1 MKVIWR
7 NTLLVAGAFM
17 AGGIGGALYDD
28 GPAAVPTPRVPVEQW
43 SLPVGQVAGFA
54 KADAAWK
61 QQSPWSVTAPPPVV
75 VTPPPPPPFVP
86 VGLMRTRRSY
96 QAIFIR
102 PGTGEEVHV
111 GPGES
116 LPGGGRFLSAY
127 RMQVRWIDSDGRRQT
142 RKLLFDPLVQATASG
157 VIPSDPMPSRPMQSR
172 GTMPPQLPSSLTM
185 LPPGSPTVPPP
196 RPPNAPPLPPGAV

>member
-75 VTPPPPPPFVP
+75 GTPPPPPPFVP
-86 VGLMRTRRSY
+86 VGLMRTQRSY
-96 QAIFIR
+96 EAIFIR
-102 PGTGEEVHV
+102 PGTDEEVRV
-111 GPGES
+111 R
-116 LPGGGRFLSAY
+116 PGGRLPDGSRFLSAH
-127 RMQVRWIDSDGRRQT
+127 RMEVRWIDSDGRRQA
-142 RKLLFDPLVQATASG
+142 RKLFSDPLVQA
-157 VIPSDPMPSRPMQSR
+157 
-172 GTMPPQLPSSLTM
+172 
-185 LPPGSPTVPPP
+185 
-196 RPPNAPPLPPGAV
+196 APPVATPPDQ